1 MNPSAGTSRTRLRF
15 FFLLS
20 IRAGASLIQTLS
32 TTPTPAVSP
41 VDAES
46 IAGGVAPEVNEV
58 VVRPRRIR
66 ARRGQGDRLR
76 EEILSAVEQLLVQTG
91 DAEAVSIRAVSQ
103 LVGVTAP
110 SIYRHF
116 VDKDAMVLAACT
128 QAWERFDHYLIEAA
142 ASESDPLLSIKAE
155 ALAYLR
161 FASAHPG
168 EYKVLFMV
176 PTSTTQEQAHNV
188 FDIEKSEYTALVHI
202 AQSVERAIAARSIL
216 PIADPMTMAT
226 MLWASVHGI
235 ASLRIAKPE
244 VPWPSVE
251 EQLEVMFALLA
262 NGMCAPAPH

>member
-1 MNPSAGTSRTRLRF
+1 MNQSLSVALTPSDTSAHAEIGAG
-15 FFLLS
+15 
-20 IRAGASLIQTLS
+20 
-32 TTPTPAVSP
+32 
-41 VDAES
+41 VDA
-46 IAGGVAPEVNEV
+46 AATANTL
-58 VVRPRRIR
+58 VRPRRVR

-91 DAEAVSIRAVSQ
+91 DAEAVSIRAVGQ

-116 VDKDAMVLAACT
+116 VDKDAMVRAACT

-142 ASESDPLLSIKAE
+142 VSESDPLLSIKAE

-176 PTSTTQEQAHNV
+176 PNGETDEQAQAV
-188 FDIEKSEYTALVHI
+188 FTMEKSEYTSLVYI
-202 AQSVERAIAARSIL
+202 AQSVKAAIEANVML

-251 EQLEVMFALLA
+251 DQLEVMFAMLA
-262 NGMCAPAPH
+262 NGICTTPPGAL